1 MYIADGDIFANT
13 NRIQKFDSNDNFI
26 TEWGSK
32 GNGRGEF
39 HTPSGIAIDSS
50 TGNVYVVDTW
60 NERIQWFFL
69 L

>member
-1 MYIADGDIFANT
+1 M
-13 NRIQKFDSNDNFI
+13 
-26 TEWGSK
+26 GSK

-60 NERIQWFFL
+60 NERIQVFAPPN
-69 L
+69 